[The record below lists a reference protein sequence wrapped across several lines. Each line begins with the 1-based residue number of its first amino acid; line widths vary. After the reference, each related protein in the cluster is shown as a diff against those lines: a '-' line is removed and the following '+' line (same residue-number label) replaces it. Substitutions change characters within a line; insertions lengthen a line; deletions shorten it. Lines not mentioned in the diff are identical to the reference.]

1 MLQTILFLAT
11 FHKDS
16 ETSHA
21 TQVVQ
26 NYGIFS
32 RNFLQNLF
40 KFNFSLDNKDVQ
52 KNCQCELV
60 TWIRKVLTVYSK
72 NDFSWVKYWWK
83 LQGVGVLFTRTL
95 FLGENCR
102 AWRQKFYKK
111 STFFHKFSFKIAF
124 SLDNKDVRKI
134 CHAELDS
141 PSILSLWT
149 CFRV

>member
-40 KFNFSLDNKDVQ
+40 KFNFSLDNKGVQ

-60 TWIRKVLTVYSK
+60 TRIRKVLTVYSQ

-102 AWRQKFYKK
+102 A
-111 STFFHKFSFKIAF
+111 
-124 SLDNKDVRKI
+124 
-134 CHAELDS
+134 
-141 PSILSLWT
+141 
-149 CFRV
+149 